1 MKMELEGGVTTVDAS
16 PEMLRKQGLRIS
28 FISTCRTYPSPPWRR
43 RRRRGVLERVLLLPP
58 LDQRQVAK

>member
-1 MKMELEGGVTTVDAS
+1 
-16 PEMLRKQGLRIS
+16 MLDLKCLGNRDYVFLS
-28 FISTCRTYPSPPWRR
+28 SLSTCRTYPSPPCCR